1 MTNNLQQPAKPHI
14 VVSDADQGRLTTLA
28 MDALDHHPVVATE
41 LLAEMERALVKPAG
55 SVPADVVQMGSTV
68 VFRSD
73 NGQLRRVVL
82 VFPGQADIGE
92 GRISILTPIGAA
104 LIGLSE
110 GQSITWLTRDGKP
123 RRLTVVSVEETTNAA
138 VPASTTAG
146 QPPDKELR
154 ADRASRPE
162 GDPVLPAYQTTA
174 FGEAVAVFD
183 TAEALQSA
191 IDELLSS
198 GFHRAQLSLLAGE
211 AEVVAKLGH
220 KYRRSSEFADES
232 SVPRAAYVSTEAI
245 GDGEGAVI
253 GALLYVGAGVLMG
266 PVAAAGGTIAAILGA
281 AALGSGAGGV
291 IGTVLA
297 GLLGD
302 WHARRIAEQL
312 HHGGLLLWVR
322 GWDAGQDRLAVQI
335 LERNLGRDVH
345 VHAYGHQP

>member
-1 MTNNLQQPAKPHI
+1 MTNNPRQPAKPHI

-28 MDALDHHPVVATE
+28 MDALDHHPVVAAE

-73 NGQLRRVVL
+73 DGQLRRVVL

-92 GRISILTPIGAA
+92 GRISILTPIGTA
-104 LIGLSE
+104 LIGLSV
-110 GQSITWLTRDGKP
+110 GQSITWLTRDGKS
-123 RRLTVVSVEETTNAA
+123 RRLTVVSVEGATHAA

-146 QPPDKELR
+146 QPRDELR
-154 ADRASRPE
+154 ADSAGKPE
-162 GDPVLPAYQTTA
+162 GAPVLPGYQPTG
-174 FGEAVAVFD
+174 FREAVAVFD

-198 GFHRAQLSLLAGE
+198 GFHRAQLSLLTGE

-220 KYRRSSEFADES
+220 KYRRSSELADEA

-253 GALLYVGAGVLMG
+253 GALMYVG
-266 PVAAAGGTIAAILGA
+266 
-281 AALGSGAGGV
+281 
-291 IGTVLA
+291 
-297 GLLGD
+297 
-302 WHARRIAEQL
+302 
-312 HHGGLLLWVR
+312 VR
-322 GWDAGQDRLAVQI
+322 PCLRPNSFAPPAS
-335 LERNLGRDVH
+335 
-345 VHAYGHQP
+345 